1 MLSYNAISG
10 KSIENPMNR
19 LHVKIVTTTKQ
30 KLKGSFRPT
39 FNPKTAEGVSLTLPP
54 EVFRKMYLLKRG

>member
-1 MLSYNAISG
+1 MLSYSAISG
-10 KSIENPMNR
+10 KSMENPMNR

-39 FNPKTAEGVSLTLPP
+39 FNPKTAGGVNLTLPP
-54 EVFRKMYLLKRG
+54 EVF